1 VTATASEPRF
11 ADGPVRRDH
20 VGVDIGGTG
29 IRATT
34 DDPGVTT
41 PVVRFPLDRTI
52 RRDDLVALV
61 AEAVSAATDP
71 LPDSICVSVPA
82 FVDARGEVTDCPS
95 IPALTGLPLAAV
107 VRAAT
112 GVARVRV
119 LPDLAAAAVG
129 EHARGVGRGV
139 DRFLCVAIGTGVNA
153 AAVHGGSLVDTAFG
167 CLGDA
172 GHVIVE
178 PSGPQCPCG
187 GRGCLEAVTSGFAL
201 ARDGAAFGWA
211 DAREVFA
218 AARAGEQAAI
228 DIVDRAGAALGRA
241 LASWSAM
248 LWPDVVAVAGGLS
261 AAGEQL
267 LQPARVEMLRV
278 GTPYIVG
285 RLRVVAATL
294 GADAALWGA
303 VLTR

>member
-1 VTATASEPRF
+1 
-11 ADGPVRRDH
+11 VRNDH

-29 IRATT
+29 VRATT
-34 DDPGVTT
+34 DDFGLTT
-41 PVVRFPLDRTI
+41 PVVRLPLDRTI

-61 AEAVSAATDP
+61 AEAVTGAIGRQ
-71 LPDSICVSVPA
+71 PDSICVTVPA
-82 FVDARGEVTDCPS
+82 FVDARGKVTDCPS
-95 IPALTGLPLAAV
+95 IPALTGVRLAAV
-107 VRAAT
+107 LSAAT
-112 GVARVRV
+112 RVARVVV

-129 EHARGVGRGV
+129 EHARGVGRDV

-153 AAVHGGSLVDTAFG
+153 AAVHGGRLVDTAFG

-178 PSGPQCPCG
+178 PAGPECPCG
-187 GRGCLEAVTSGFAL
+187 GHGCLEAVTSGFAL
-201 ARDGAAFGWA
+201 ARDGAPFGWA
-211 DAREVFA
+211 DAQAVFA
-218 AARAGEQAAI
+218 AARAGEQAAV
-228 DIVDRAGAALGRA
+228 DMVDRAGAALGRA

-267 LQPARVEMLRV
+267 LQPAREEMLRV